1 MAYTSHGH
9 HIPGTVDNHQRPET
23 IARCGGPGLCKVCS
37 KQAGMYTHP
46 SNTTLH
52 GKKEP
57 MHTSKFARKSFQV
70 EGVQVTAENINEV
83 AEWCGGDIRYRRNSK
98 SPEDM
103 YIRVNVTR
111 PLNERQKRAY
121 LGNWVLKSDRGWKV
135 FTENAFHA
143 SFDEVKEGADAPY
156 LAN

>member
-9 HIPGTVDNHQRPET
+9 HIPGTIDDHQRPEK
-23 IARCGGPGLCKVCS
+23 IARCGGPMLCKVCS
-37 KQAGMYTHP
+37 KQASMYNHP

-57 MHTSKFARKSFQV
+57 MKITKFARKSFQV

-83 AEWCGGDIRYRRNSK
+83 AEWCGGDIRYRRGNK
-98 SPEDM
+98 TPEDM
-103 YIRVNVTR
+103 YIYVNVVR

-135 FTENAFHA
+135 FTENAFNE
-143 SFDEVKEGADAPY
+143 SFVEVPEGADAPY
-156 LAN
+156 LVG